1 MVLPASNIVLQ
12 NREGGHN
19 YLNSAA
25 KRRLAGDMV
34 KHILSLPVEF
44 HKLRWTG
51 VVRLDV
57 ESGGQI
63 ATPKITKSWGLDGST
78 ITLLG
83 TLRAEDRRRCSHNWQ
98 SMLLDWISGVAC
110 IALAK
115 RKREGPRAHCF

>member
-1 MVLPASNIVLQ
+1 MVIII
-12 NREGGHN
+12 
-19 YLNSAA
+19 LNSAA

-44 HKLRWTG
+44 HNSG
-51 VVRLDV
+51 GHEVRLDM

-63 ATPKITKSWGLDGST
+63 THLRLPRAGGLDGST

-98 SMLLDWISGVAC
+98 SCLD
-110 IALAK
+110 
-115 RKREGPRAHCF
+115 